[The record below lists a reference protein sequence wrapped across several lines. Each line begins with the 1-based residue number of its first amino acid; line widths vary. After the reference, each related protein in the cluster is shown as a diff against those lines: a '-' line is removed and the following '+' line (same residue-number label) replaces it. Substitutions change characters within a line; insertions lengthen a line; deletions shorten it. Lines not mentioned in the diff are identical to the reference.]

1 MPISGDTTSRERYIV
16 RAAQDDGALVSFID
30 SIRND
35 ASVRL
40 VDTIGPPSGPPHTA
54 VVEADA
60 ATIELLRQ
68 RTLHQLMIEPDRP
81 LSLF

>member
-35 ASVRL
+35 PAVRL
-40 VDTIGPPSGPPHTA
+40 VETIGPPSGPPHTA

-60 ATIELLRQ
+60 TTIEQLRQ

>member
-1 MPISGDTTSRERYIV
+1 MPISGDSTSRERYIV

-35 ASVRL
+35 AAVRL
-40 VDTIGPPSGPPHTA
+40 VDTIGPPAGPPHTV
-54 VVEADA
+54 VVECDA